1 MLFLTLLIMSNT
13 QILRN
18 ALLGTGLLLGI
29 FLTLDFLLDSSV
41 WTGMKV
47 SKSAIT
53 VEYCEFNHPERLFHQ
68 PINTYSN
75 LIYFFCGLVIFQ
87 LALKDFNFFGIKGVN
102 SVRNAPYLSI
112 LLAANFI
119 YLSFGSAF
127 FHSSLTWIGQRV
139 DMNATYGLTLSL
151 ICIGMVQVVAKK
163 ELSKQIQI
171 ATVLGML
178 LLIVGFL
185 PLALQI
191 SSAILLP
198 ALFLALLLL
207 GIGNYVQY
215 RSLRSPLLLILSFVL
230 LAVAIQVR
238 TMDVAKINCDPLSIW
253 QGHALWH
260 FLTATSSLCMY
271 FYFRHVKK
279 LDQFKKKKA

>member
-1 MLFLTLLIMSNT
+1 MSNT

-18 ALLGTGLLLGI
+18 GLLGTSLLLGI
-29 FLTLDFLLDSSV
+29 ALSLDFVLDSSV

-47 SKSAIT
+47 SQSAVT

-75 LIYFFCGLVIFQ
+75 LIYFFYGLLVFQ
-87 LALKDFNFFGIKGVN
+87 LALKDLKLVEVKGVN
-102 SVRNAPYLSI
+102 SIRSSPYLSI

-151 ICIGMVQVVAKK
+151 ICIGLVQVLVKK
-163 ELSKQIQI
+163 ELTKQIQVGLV
-171 ATVLGML
+171 TGML
-178 LLIVGFL
+178 LLIAGFL

-191 SSAILLP
+191 SSSILLP
-198 ALFLALLLL
+198 SLFLILLVLGIINYLQYPAQRIPLL
-207 GIGNYVQY
+207 G
-215 RSLRSPLLLILSFVL
+215 LLSFVL
-230 LAVAIQVR
+230 LAVAIQIR
-238 TMDVAKINCDPLSIW
+238 SMDVAKINCDPMSIW

-271 FYFRHVKK
+271 FYFRRVKNLGK
-279 LDQFKKKKA
+279 RIN

>member
-1 MLFLTLLIMSNT
+1 M
-13 QILRN
+13 
-18 ALLGTGLLLGI
+18 
-29 FLTLDFLLDSSV
+29 D
-41 WTGMKV
+41 
-47 SKSAIT
+47 
-53 VEYCEFNHPERLFHQ
+53 
-68 PINTYSN
+68 
-75 LIYFFCGLVIFQ
+75 
-87 LALKDFNFFGIKGVN
+87 
-102 SVRNAPYLSI
+102 
-112 LLAANFI
+112 
-119 YLSFGSAF
+119 
-127 FHSSLTWIGQRV
+127 
-139 DMNATYGLTLSL
+139 
-151 ICIGMVQVVAKK
+151 QVVTKK

-171 ATVLGML
+171 ATVLGLL

-271 FYFRHVKK
+271 LYFRRVKNLGK
-279 LDQFKKKKA
+279 RIN

>member
-13 QILRN
+13 LILRN
-18 ALLGTGLLLGI
+18 ALLGTGVLFGI
-29 FLTLDFLLDSSV
+29 FLALDYSLDSRV
-41 WTGMKV
+41 WEGMV
-47 SKSAIT
+47 ISKSALT

-68 PINTYSN
+68 PMNTYSN
-75 LIYFFCGLVIFQ
+75 LIYFFYGLLVFQ
-87 LALKDFNFFGIKGVN
+87 LGWKDWKAFAIREANTVGKF
-102 SVRNAPYLSI
+102 PYLSL

-119 YLSFGSAF
+119 YLSLGSAF
-127 FHSSLTWIGQRV
+127 FHSSLTWIGQRM

-151 ICIGMVQVVAKK
+151 ICIGMVQVVVKK
-163 ELSKQIQI
+163 ELSKQFQI
-171 ATVLGML
+171 ILLLGML

-191 SSAILLP
+191 SSAVLLP
-198 ALFLALLLL
+198 ALFLVLLLL
-207 GIGNYVQY
+207 GIGNYLQY
-215 RSLRSPLLLILSFVL
+215 RTQRSPLLLILSFVL

-238 TMDVAKINCDPLSIW
+238 TLDVAKINCDPLSIW

-271 FYFRHVKK
+271 FYFRSVKK
-279 LDQFKKKKA
+279 LAQFKK

>member
-53 VEYCEFNHPERLFHQ
+53 VEYCEFNNPERLFHQ

-75 LIYFFCGLVIFQ
+75 LIYFFYGLVIFQ
-87 LALKDFNFFGIKGVN
+87 LALKDLKFIGVKRVN

-191 SSAILLP
+191 SSAVLLP
-198 ALFLALLLL
+198 ALFLVLLLL

-215 RSLRSPLLLILSFVL
+215 RSLRSPILLILSFVL

-271 FYFRHVKK
+271 FYFRWVKK
-279 LDQFKKKKA
+279 SAQFQQ

>member
-1 MLFLTLLIMSNT
+1 MSNT

-47 SKSAIT
+47 SQSAIT

-75 LIYFFCGLVIFQ
+75 LIYFFYGLVIFQ
-87 LALKDFNFFGIKGVN
+87 LAMKDFNFVGIKEAN
-102 SVRNAPYLSI
+102 SVRNASYLSI

-127 FHSSLTWIGQRV
+127 F
-139 DMNATYGLTLSL
+139 
-151 ICIGMVQVVAKK
+151 
-163 ELSKQIQI
+163 QI

-215 RSLRSPLLLILSFVL
+215 RSQRSPLLLILSFVL
-230 LAVAIQVR
+230 LALAIQVR
-238 TMDVAKINCDPLSIW
+238 TLDVAKINCDPLSIW

-271 FYFRHVKK
+271 FYFRRVKK
-279 LDQFKKKKA
+279 LGQFKK

>member
-1 MLFLTLLIMSNT
+1 MSNT

-18 ALLGTGLLLGI
+18 GLLGTGLLLGI
-29 FLTLDFLLDSSV
+29 ALSLDFVLDSSV

-47 SKSAIT
+47 SQSAVT

-75 LIYFFCGLVIFQ
+75 LIYFFYGLLVFQ
-87 LALKDFNFFGIKGVN
+87 LALKDLKLVGVKGVN
-102 SVRNAPYLSI
+102 SVRSYPYLSI

-127 FHSSLTWIGQRV
+127 FHSSLTWIGQRI

-151 ICIGMVQVVAKK
+151 ICIGLVQVLVKK
-163 ELSKQIQI
+163 ELSKQIQ
-171 ATVLGML
+171 VGLVVGML
-178 LLIVGFL
+178 LLIAGFL

-191 SSAILLP
+191 SSSILLP
-198 ALFLALLLL
+198 SLFFILLVL
-207 GIGNYVQY
+207 GIINYFQY
-215 RSLRSPLLLILSFVL
+215 PSQRSPLLGLLSFVL
-230 LAVAIQVR
+230 LAVAIQIR
-238 TMDVAKINCDPLSIW
+238 SMDVAKINCDPMSIW

-271 FYFRHVKK
+271 LYFRRVKNLAK
-279 LDQFKKKKA
+279 R

>member
-1 MLFLTLLIMSNT
+1 MST
-13 QILRN
+13 SQLLRN
-18 ALLGTGLLLGI
+18 AIIGTGILFGVALA
-29 FLTLDFLLDSSV
+29 LDYFLDSSL
-41 WTGMKV
+41 WEGMVV

-75 LIYFFCGLVIFQ
+75 LIYFFYGLLVFQ
-87 LALKDFNFFGIKGVN
+87 LALKDLKLVGVKGVN
-102 SVRNAPYLSI
+102 SVRNSPYLSI

-119 YLSFGSAF
+119 YLSIGSAF
-127 FHSSLTWIGQRV
+127 FHSSLTWIGQRI

-151 ICIGMVQVVAKK
+151 ICIGLVQVLVKK

-171 ATVLGML
+171 RLVVGML
-178 LLIVGFL
+178 LFIAGFL

-191 SSAILLP
+191 SSSILLP
-198 ALFLALLLL
+198 SLFFLLLVF
-207 GIGNYVQY
+207 GIINYFQY
-215 RSLRSPLLLILSFVL
+215 PSQRSPLLGLLSFVL
-230 LAVAIQVR
+230 LAVAIQIR
-238 TMDVAKINCDPLSIW
+238 TMDVAKINCDPMSIW

-271 FYFRHVKK
+271 IYFRRVKNLGK
-279 LDQFKKKKA
+279 RIN

>member
-1 MLFLTLLIMSNT
+1 MSNT

-18 ALLGTGLLLGI
+18 GLLGTGLLLGI
-29 FLTLDFLLDSSV
+29 ALSLDFVLDSSV

-47 SKSAIT
+47 SQSAVT

-75 LIYFFCGLVIFQ
+75 LIYFFYGLLVFQ
-87 LALKDFNFFGIKGVN
+87 LALKDLKLVELKGVN
-102 SVRNAPYLSI
+102 SVRSSPYLSI

-127 FHSSLTWIGQRV
+127 FHSSLTWIGQRI

-151 ICIGMVQVVAKK
+151 ICIGLVQVLVKK
-163 ELSKQIQI
+163 ELTKQIQ
-171 ATVLGML
+171 VGLVVGML
-178 LLIVGFL
+178 LLIAGFL

-191 SSAILLP
+191 SSSILLP
-198 ALFLALLLL
+198 SLFFILLVL
-207 GIGNYVQY
+207 GIINYFQY
-215 RSLRSPLLLILSFVL
+215 PAQRIPVLGVLSFVL
-230 LAVAIQVR
+230 LAVAIHIR
-238 TMDVAKINCDPLSIW
+238 SMDVAKINCDPMSIW

-271 FYFRHVKK
+271 LYFRRVKK
-279 LDQFKKKKA
+279 LGKTIN

>member
-1 MLFLTLLIMSNT
+1 MSNT
-13 QILRN
+13 QILRIG
-18 ALLGTGLLLGI
+18 LLGTGLLLGI
-29 FLTLDFLLDSSV
+29 ALSLDFVLDSSV

-47 SKSAIT
+47 SQSAVT

-75 LIYFFCGLVIFQ
+75 LIYFFYGLLVFQ
-87 LALKDFNFFGIKGVN
+87 LALKDLKLVGVKGVN
-102 SVRNAPYLSI
+102 SVRNSPYLSI

-127 FHSSLTWIGQRV
+127 FHSSLTWIGQRI

-151 ICIGMVQVVAKK
+151 ICISLVQVLIKK
-163 ELSKQIQI
+163 QLTKQIQ
-171 ATVLGML
+171 VGLVVGML
-178 LLIVGFL
+178 LFIAGFL

-191 SSAILLP
+191 SSSILLP
-198 ALFLALLLL
+198 SLFFILLVL
-207 GIGNYVQY
+207 GIINYFQY
-215 RSLRSPLLLILSFVL
+215 PSQRSPLLGLLSFVL
-230 LAVAIQVR
+230 LAVAIQIR
-238 TMDVAKINCDPLSIW
+238 SMDVAKINCDPMSIW

-271 FYFRHVKK
+271 LYFRRVKNLGK
-279 LDQFKKKKA
+279 RIN

>member
-1 MLFLTLLIMSNT
+1 MSNT
-13 QILRN
+13 QLLRN
-18 ALLGTGLLLGI
+18 GLLGTGLLLGI
-29 FLTLDFLLDSSV
+29 ALSLDFVLDSSV

-47 SKSAIT
+47 SQSAVT

-75 LIYFFCGLVIFQ
+75 LIYFFYGLLVFQ
-87 LALKDFNFFGIKGVN
+87 LALKDLKLVGVKGVN
-102 SVRNAPYLSI
+102 SVRSYPYLSI

-151 ICIGMVQVVAKK
+151 ICIGLVQVLVKK
-163 ELSKQIQI
+163 ELTKQIQ
-171 ATVLGML
+171 VGLVVGML
-178 LLIVGFL
+178 LLIAGFL

-191 SSAILLP
+191 SSSILLP
-198 ALFLALLLL
+198 SLFFILLVL
-207 GIGNYVQY
+207 GIINYFQY
-215 RSLRSPLLLILSFVL
+215 PSQRSPLLGLLSFVL
-230 LAVAIQVR
+230 LAVAIQIR
-238 TMDVAKINCDPLSIW
+238 SMDVAKINCDPMSIW

-271 FYFRHVKK
+271 LYFRRVKNLGK
-279 LDQFKKKKA
+279 RIN

>member
-1 MLFLTLLIMSNT
+1 MLFLTLLFMSNT

-29 FLTLDFLLDSSV
+29 FLTLDFLLDSNV

-47 SKSAIT
+47 SQSALT

-75 LIYFFCGLVIFQ
+75 LIYFFYGLVIFQ
-87 LALKDFNFFGIKGVN
+87 LALKDFKFIGVKGVN
-102 SVRNAPYLSI
+102 SVRYFPYLSI

-119 YLSFGSAF
+119 YLSIGSAF
-127 FHSSLTWIGQRV
+127 FHASLTWIGQRV

-151 ICIGMVQVVAKK
+151 ICIGMVQVVVKK
-163 ELSKQIQI
+163 EFSKKNQV
-171 ATVLGML
+171 ALVLGLL
-178 LLIVGFL
+178 LLIAGFL

-198 ALFLALLLL
+198 ALFLVLLLL
-207 GIGNYVQY
+207 GIGNYILY
-215 RSLRSPLLLILSFVL
+215 RSQRNPLLLILSFVL

-260 FLTATSSLCMY
+260 FLTATSSLCLY
-271 FYFRHVKK
+271 FYFRRVKK
-279 LDQFKKKKA
+279 KFRF

>member
-1 MLFLTLLIMSNT
+1 
-13 QILRN
+13 
-18 ALLGTGLLLGI
+18 
-29 FLTLDFLLDSSV
+29 
-41 WTGMKV
+41 
-47 SKSAIT
+47 
-53 VEYCEFNHPERLFHQ
+53 
-68 PINTYSN
+68 
-75 LIYFFCGLVIFQ
+75 
-87 LALKDFNFFGIKGVN
+87 
-102 SVRNAPYLSI
+102 
-112 LLAANFI
+112 
-119 YLSFGSAF
+119 
-127 FHSSLTWIGQRV
+127 
-139 DMNATYGLTLSL
+139 MNATYGLTLSL
-151 ICIGMVQVVAKK
+151 ICIGIVQVAAKK

-271 FYFRHVKK
+271 FYFRRVKK
-279 LDQFKKKKA
+279 SAQFQK